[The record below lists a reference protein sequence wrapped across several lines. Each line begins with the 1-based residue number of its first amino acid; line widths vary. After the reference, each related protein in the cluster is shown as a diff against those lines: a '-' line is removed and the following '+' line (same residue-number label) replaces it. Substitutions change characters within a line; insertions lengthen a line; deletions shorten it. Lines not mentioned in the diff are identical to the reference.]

1 MKLAPRTDAAT
12 RTALV
17 TEWRDSG
24 MTSNEF
30 ANSRGINAATLRGWK
45 FRMVE
50 SGEIEEF
57 EEPKAPKA
65 PKVELVTPAIEVQP
79 AKREGKQP
87 ARAHKLLAEC
97 LDRIA
102 GGFTNLLVVGP
113 AGSGKTTLASQIAE
127 SMGLDFACISL
138 SGGANESHLFG
149 RRLPDERGN
158 WTYFE
163 SPFVKI
169 YRDGGVFLLDEMDA
183 ADSNVLLAANA
194 ALANGFFQCPV
205 TGARVERH
213 PSTIILGASNTFGTG
228 ADAQYVG
235 RNALDAATRDRFVF
249 SIVEVDYDRDLERS
263 IARSM
268 AKSEARADEV
278 CALIWRIRDAV
289 ATNKLRRIVGTRSI
303 MGAIR
308 FANMGRSNEQITAEL
323 VVGWSAE
330 EKRKVGLA

>member
-1 MKLAPRTDAAT
+1 MMTERTPKNEQIAIVKAW
-12 RTALV
+12 AK
-17 TEWRDSG
+17 SG
-24 MTSNEF
+24 MTSLDF
-30 ANSRGINAATLRGWK
+30 GAKMGVKPATLRGWK

-65 PKVELVTPAIEVQP
+65 PKVELVTPAIEVAP
-79 AKREGKQP
+79 AKREGKAP

-102 GGFTNLLVVGP
+102 GGFNNLLVVGP

-127 SMGLDFACISL
+127 SLGLDFACISL

-149 RRLPDERGN
+149 RRLPDEKGN

-163 SPFVKI
+163 SPFVRI

-183 ADSNVLLAANA
+183 ADANVLLAANA

-213 PSTIILGASNTFGTG
+213 ADTIILGASNTFGTG

-235 RNALDAATRDRFVF
+235 RNALDASTRDRFAF
-249 SIVEVDYDRDLERS
+249 SIIEVDYDRDLERS

-289 ATNKLRRIVGTRSI
+289 AINKLRRIVGTRSI
-303 MGAIR
+303 MGATR